1 MFPSSG
7 HGLGPGG
14 SGWAGLRKKREKKE
28 ERRARSAINASED
41 IIPVRRLPP
50 QRVNPPGLY
59 ERWQP
64 VGQKPH
70 SITIG
75 ILRQTVS
82 SCPFFDARS
91 ATNSSSITS
100 TTRAPNAFSGSS
112 CVPSPATPVPAHT
125 DSLSPLKEE
134 LEVPYEIKFYQRN
147 SKTLLAPKELLN
159 INPLGKAPVIT
170 DGDVTLAESG
180 AIIRAHLC

>member
-1 MFPSSG
+1 MASNQSSFGLRSEMFPSSG

-70 SITIG
+70 SITVG
-75 ILRQTVS
+75 ILRQATS
-82 SCPFFDARS
+82 SQCPFSDARS
-91 ATNSSSITS
+91 AINSSCVTS
-100 TTRAPNAFSGSS
+100 TTGAPNAFSGSS
-112 CVPSPATPVPAHT
+112 CVPSLTTPVPAHT
-125 DSLSPLKEE
+125 TVSPPSRKS
-134 LEVPYEIKFYQRN
+134 
-147 SKTLLAPKELLN
+147 SKCPFLL
-159 INPLGKAPVIT
+159 
-170 DGDVTLAESG
+170 
-180 AIIRAHLC
+180 R